1 MKTKNIALSIF
12 LAIIIILGIW
22 YFFFR
27 NNQVTGDN
35 GNSQTQQILFTR
47 EDCSHC
53 QNVKKYI
60 TDNKVDEKISFQV
73 LDAQTS
79 SANADLLL
87 KKAVACGIKT
97 DQIGVPLYWN
107 NGKCLVGDQE
117 IIDYFKQQIA
127 GK

>member
-60 TDNKVDEKISFQV
+60 ADNKVDEKISFQV

-117 IIDYFKQQIA
+117 IIDYFKQQT
-127 GK
+127 GSK